1 MKSQDPPV
9 RSRRL
14 LRWLLELRIWA
25 STISRHSELQLTLI
39 WAGLVG
45 FVGAMSSILF
55 RELTDWV
62 HWWITGQSG
71 GQVESFI
78 ALTTPERLAIPAAGG
93 LIAGSI
99 LHFGTRLRLAK
110 SSTDYM
116 EAVVVGDGVVSSRS
130 SLVKCS
136 SALFSIASGAS
147 IGREGPLVQLS
158 AMLASLLG
166 RMRRWPTTRLRLLA
180 ACGASAGIAS
190 AYNAPIAGAL
200 FVAEILLGSVA
211 METFGPL
218 VFSSVVATL
227 TVRGILGSDPLYKI
241 PAFGLHSAWEFVPCF
256 ILGLLSGTIAA
267 WFLRFLRLSEGAFSK
282 LRVPL
287 FLKLGFGGLIVGAL
301 AVYEPAVCGNGYSV
315 VKAILG
321 GDWIWQTLLM
331 ILTFKILATGA
342 TFGSGAVGGVFTPTL
357 SVGAS
362 IGYVFG
368 TAVALA
374 LPGLPISINSYA
386 LVGMGSFLAATTR
399 APIMAIMMVFELTL
413 DYEIILPLM
422 LASVVAYYIAMSL
435 EKRSLYSEP
444 LERKG
449 ATLFNLQLSRLR
461 VSDLMK
467 PDPPSVEQT
476 AQFSEI
482 AQSFIRHRFE
492 YLYVVDAAKQFLGA
506 ISLHDI
512 KSFLHRP
519 DLAAVVIAG
528 DIVRDP
534 FPTVTWDA
542 SVSDALERFVKHDS
556 EHLPVVSSS
565 KDNRLVGSV
574 SKTDLLLA
582 LAERSKGTNAST

>member
-166 RMRRWPTTRLRLLA
+166 RMRRWPTTRLRLLV